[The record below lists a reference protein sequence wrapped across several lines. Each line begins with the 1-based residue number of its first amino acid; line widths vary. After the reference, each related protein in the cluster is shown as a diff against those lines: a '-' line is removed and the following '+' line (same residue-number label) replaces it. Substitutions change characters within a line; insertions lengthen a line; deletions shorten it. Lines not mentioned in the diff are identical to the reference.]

1 MATAEQL
8 RALLE
13 SHVAGDDERFLALF
27 LQVAA
32 QASRQGQSKFASELI
47 RLVDRAQER
56 RAGRSEAT
64 APVPIAQPRGELS
77 GLIGV
82 SYPKALLS
90 DLVLADDLRD
100 QLERIL
106 LEQRHREKLG
116 ARGLHPRRKILLIG
130 PPGTGKTFTATA
142 LAGEL
147 HVPLFSVLLD
157 GLMTKFMGEAA
168 AKLRLVFDAVTRT
181 RGVYFFD
188 EFDALGAER
197 GNPNDVGE
205 ARRTLNSFL
214 QMLEQDRSD
223 SILLAATNHAG
234 LLDRALFRRFDDII
248 HFELPNANLAVHLM
262 KARLALLGAKAI
274 DWRAAATAAKGLSH
288 AEIVRACDD
297 TMKEAILR
305 DETDLTTPVLVSS
318 LKRRRAA
325 RRK

>member
-13 SHVAGDDERFLALF
+13 SHVAGDEERFFALF

-32 QASRQGQSKFASELI
+32 QASRQGQNKFADDLV
-47 RLVDRAQER
+47 RLVDKAQER
-56 RAGRSEAT
+56 RSAANSLS
-64 APVPIAQPRGELS
+64 PVPIAQPRGELS

-82 SYPKALLS
+82 AYPKALLS
-90 DLVLADDLRD
+90 DLVLASDVRE

-106 LEQRHREKLG
+106 LEQRQRAKLT
-116 ARGLHPRRKILLIG
+116 ANGLCARRKILLIG

-168 AKLRLVFDAVTRT
+168 AKLRLVFDAVSRT

-214 QMLEQDRSD
+214 QMIEQDRSD

-248 HFELPNANLAVHLM
+248 HFDLPSSTLATHLI
-262 KARLALLGAKAI
+262 KARLALFASLNV

-297 TMKEAILR
+297 TMKNAILR
-305 DETDLTTPVLVSS
+305 DETELTTSNIVAS
-318 LKRRRAA
+318 LKTRRLA